1 MCLCESIL
9 KTLGPHY
16 ALYLRRI
23 DSWAPH
29 IGAGRRGGATGFLGR
44 GSALDTAS
52 RLSFLVDKGRVAGD
66 RATGQRG
73 PSVASMSSEKGE
85 FLSGLGGMGLLW
97 DLFHSLFTTPLTP
110 TMAGEVRPQGS
121 LYSCHCYSISAL
133 EKPT

>member
-66 RATGQRG
+66 RATGQCG

-85 FLSGLGGMGLLW
+85 LFVRSGRHGASLGPV
-97 DLFHSLFTTPLTP
+97 S
-110 TMAGEVRPQGS
+110 QS
-121 LYSCHCYSISAL
+121 LYH
-133 EKPT
+133 PTDPYYDRGGPSTRVTLQLPLI